1 MARSLSKGFF
11 VDPRLAEKIKKLKDA
26 GLTTS
31 IKTWAR
37 RSTITPDMVGMA
49 FEVHNGKQFIVV
61 QVVEAM
67 VGHKLGEF
75 SPTRRFNGHSSKKD
89 KIAKK

>member
-1 MARSLSKGFF
+1 MARSLNKGFF
-11 VDPRLAEKIKKLKDA
+11 VDERFAEKIKKFKDSGQKGA
-26 GLTTS
+26 
-31 IKTWAR
+31 IKTWSR
-37 RSTITPDMVGMA
+37 RSTITPDMVGML
-49 FEVHNGKQFIVV
+49 FEVHNGKQFLAV

-89 KIAKK
+89 KIGKK